1 MTIDISAYGFGK
13 ILPPETAPV
22 RKVVQIST
30 MVHAEHVRR
39 GFSPRMIRVESIK
52 TDTVEIT
59 L

>member
-1 MTIDISAYGFGK
+1 
-13 ILPPETAPV
+13 
-22 RKVVQIST
+22 
-30 MVHAEHVRR
+30 MVHAEHARR